1 MVVEYADLP
10 ALLTIEEAI
19 AANSFYENTTP
30 NTSITDPHPGLIM
43 ECGDVKRVLAEAEH
57 TAEGSVRT
65 GGCMWW
71 RWWRLWWL

>member
-10 ALLTIEEAI
+10 ALLTIEDAV

-30 NTSITDPHPGLIM
+30 NTSISEPHPGLSM
-43 ECGDVKRVLAEAEH
+43 EAGEVEEELARAEH

-65 GGCMWW
+65 GGGGW
-71 RWWRLWWL
+71 WWLCRG